1 MFIFFLDWLFNI
13 SLRARSEVMMVSD
26 QLDKLFKQAGAMLI
40 IILAIYTLNI
50 GFKTEIP
57 KVRYL
62 FDGHLIIIKVSYITY
77 FDVWAFFCVL
87 PIFFVIWEWTVTELM
102 ESMGKGATKKKI
114 QKISSVIVA
123 TVYATFT
130 ISYWIFVIYNTH
142 V

>member
-1 MFIFFLDWLFNI
+1 M
-13 SLRARSEVMMVSD
+13 
-26 QLDKLFKQAGAMLI
+26 
-40 IILAIYTLNI
+40 
-50 GFKTEIP
+50 
-57 KVRYL
+57 
-62 FDGHLIIIKVSYITY
+62 SYITY

-130 ISYWIFVIYNTH
+130 IAYWIFVIYNTH